1 MAVAI
6 WCFAIIVERTQTGVY
21 KQLTWYVREI
31 FSGEI
36 DHLSGIGKFKLYQN
50 TFSLFEEAQ
59 RPIFGVGPG
68 NYNSRVAYAK
78 KGNYLTSG
86 YFKRV
91 EYGFLPPQSEYTRK
105 YVHVHKVVGVRN
117 SPLAS
122 LVSILAEYGFAGLV
136 VFLLYGASV
145 YRYLG
150 KLSMMGDETG
160 SSLALGLQL
169 GSAVILFL
177 FFMEAWLEYPKVMI
191 LYWSFVALCIV
202 CSREPAREQPRDAL
216 T

>member
-1 MAVAI
+1 M
-6 WCFAIIVERTQTGVY
+6 TGVVA
-21 KQLTWYVREI
+21 QSDGGAV
-31 FSGEI
+31 GGA
-36 DHLSGIGKFKLYQN
+36 DAH
-50 TFSLFEEAQ
+50 LFEEAQ

-68 NYNSRVAYAK
+68 NYNSRVAYSK
-78 KGNYLTSG
+78 KGDYLTSG
-86 YFKRV
+86 YFKKV
-91 EYGFLPPQSEYTRK
+91 DYSFLPPQSEYTRK
-105 YVHVHKVVGVRN
+105 YVHVHKAVNKFGGGVRN

-122 LVSILAEYGFAGLV
+122 IVSILAEYGFAGLI

-169 GSAVILFL
+169 VSAVILFL

-191 LYWSFVALCIV
+191 LYWSFVLSITRHRSV
-202 CSREPAREQPRDAL
+202 KHKLIHS
-216 T
+216 